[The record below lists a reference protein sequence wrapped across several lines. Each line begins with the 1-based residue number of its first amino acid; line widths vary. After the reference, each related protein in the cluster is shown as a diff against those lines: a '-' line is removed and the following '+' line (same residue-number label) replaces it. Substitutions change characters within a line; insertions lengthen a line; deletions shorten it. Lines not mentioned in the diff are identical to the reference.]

1 MFSLDDDGH
10 YDFRH
15 PGLCQLTKAILKEDY
30 EIDVD
35 LRSDRLC
42 PTIPSR
48 LEYLKIINHVLK
60 ECGIEEPIRGL
71 DVGTGAYAIY
81 PILGYKKY
89 GWTMAG
95 TDIDSESIANAKSV
109 LKSNRLNEVLDVI
122 DVSATPDEFFQDG
135 DYNFT
140 MCNPPFFNSRDEMLG
155 NSSFKEKLSR
165 GSVIASDNELV
176 TIGGEAEFVKKLIEK
191 SVGFP
196 EIDWFS
202 SLLGKK
208 SSIEP
213 LITVLNEIGNKN
225 FFIKDYQLGNT
236 KRWIL
241 FWSFRYKRPII
252 ENDYKKIDPT
262 IVRFDIDLGKIDQ
275 LLKDLPLKFQK
286 SNDEITVTTNGDVWS
301 RSFRRKKQ
309 KPNELDKSI
318 FKIRKHYIYWNYGPS
333 IKIFQSF
340 HTYIKKHS

>member
-1 MFSLDDDGH
+1 MDLEHHDFRELAGKYSYLKEFLDDDGH

-71 DVGTGAYAIY
+71 EVGTGAYAIY
-81 PILGYKKY
+81 SILGYKKY

-122 DVSATPDEFFQDG
+122 DVSASPDEFFQDG

-140 MCNPPFFNSRDEMLG
+140 MC
-155 NSSFKEKLSR
+155 
-165 GSVIASDNELV
+165 SVVASDNELV
-176 TIGGEAEFVKKLIEK
+176 TIGGEVEFVKKLIEK
-191 SVGFP
+191 SGGFP

-262 IVRFDIDLGKIDQ
+262 IVRFDIDLGKIEQ
-275 LLKDLPLKFQK
+275 LLKDLPLNFQR

-318 FKIRKHYIYWNYGPS
+318 FKIRKPLHLLELWTFNKDISKFPYI
-333 IKIFQSF
+333 
-340 HTYIKKHS
+340 H